1 MYLGLVA
8 WVAGSSGYPT
18 FVGPTPRRTCSRS
31 GGLSR
36 TVRQSLSKSWKKTG
50 NVSRR
55 PTATKRAVIVY
66 TTLCDGSFP
75 R

>member
-8 WVAGSSGYPT
+8 LVAGSSGYRT
-18 FVGPTPRRTCSRS
+18 FVGPPRRTCSRS

-55 PTATKRAVIVY
+55 PTATNRAVIVY